1 MLPDIE
7 SCGNSRLFSA
17 PSEQLHKRGFSTVF
31 WARIWPAEGP
41 LLPLTLRLSSVILQL
56 ASGGTGHQKYDLKGC
71 VLGLRIRSGSS
82 SGVERKLPKLDVAG
96 STPVSRSK
104 FSAFPPFPG
113 RPGATYHSLVCGQT
127 IESTQMLMRR
137 SIIWRSFGR
146 SLIGVRESW
155 FVGVHNAINSM
166 PPRKLPRNCRARRL
180 HCAARRLV
188 RQQARNYTAIVT
200 RHRRNTLRAWSD
212 CLRRGRSTDRS
223 STILSGTGTRC
234 RFPWC
239 LLGSGSGYGFSG
251 RFLPGSPV
259 R

>member
-56 ASGGTGHQKYDLKGC
+56 ASGGTGHQKYDLKDC

-104 FSAFPPFPG
+104 FSAFPPFP
-113 RPGATYHSLVCGQT
+113 RQTRCHIPFPGMWANHRVNSNAHAPVNHLA
-127 IESTQMLMRR
+127 
-137 SIIWRSFGR
+137 IIWPIIDRRPRVMVCRS
-146 SLIGVRESW
+146 
-155 FVGVHNAINSM
+155 
-166 PPRKLPRNCRARRL
+166 P
-180 HCAARRLV
+180 
-188 RQQARNYTAIVT
+188 
-200 RHRRNTLRAWSD
+200 
-212 CLRRGRSTDRS
+212 
-223 STILSGTGTRC
+223 
-234 RFPWC
+234 
-239 LLGSGSGYGFSG
+239 
-251 RFLPGSPV
+251 
-259 R
+259 